1 LIRHRELLSGT
12 GHAVSVSRKFA
23 KNVIVITGRISR
35 MAVFRIEAHELRI
48 FLAGPGYILTDVT
61 FDREAQTITLHVEQR
76 QQIYTIGPIT
86 AVSALANRAP
96 AGTRLANAYANN
108 GALVLITE

>member
-1 LIRHRELLSGT
+1 
-12 GHAVSVSRKFA
+12 
-23 KNVIVITGRISR
+23 
-35 MAVFRIEAHELRI
+35 MAVIRIEAHELRR
-48 FLAGPGYILTDVT
+48 FLAGPGYILTGVT

-76 QQIYTIGPIT
+76 EQIYTLGPIT